1 MAEQDIK
8 ENEMTV
14 ANSVDYVRGLSG
26 KTSVLIALSTLL
38 SKTIKNVGSIGDN
51 DLKNVGTCFGYSF
64 GASDGSGIY
73 GMFLSIEVVGYYF
86 QLKVSYNGDSL
97 KFRVYNREKEIWLN
111 WRSISFTE

>member
-1 MAEQDIK
+1 MAEQDVK

-38 SKTIKNVGSIGDN
+38 SKTIKSVGSVGDN
-51 DLKNVGTCFGYSF
+51 DLKNVGICFGYSF
-64 GASDGSGIY
+64 GTSDGSGIN

-86 QLKVSYNGDSL
+86 QLKVSYTGDSI
-97 KFRVYNREKEIWLN
+97 KFRVYLLVELD
-111 WRSISFTE
+111 S